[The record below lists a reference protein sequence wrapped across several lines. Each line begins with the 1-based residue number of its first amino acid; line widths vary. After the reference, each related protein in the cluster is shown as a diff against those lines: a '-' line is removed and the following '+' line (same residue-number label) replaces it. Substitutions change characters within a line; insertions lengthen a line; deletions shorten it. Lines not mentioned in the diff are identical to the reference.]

1 MNAKKSLLNEID
13 SIPESLIPEALN
25 FVQYLKYKHKL
36 INQKGVESVIAAEA
50 TLSDLPNQNEKIE
63 TISLSESALSKDWST
78 PEEDEAWQH
87 L

>member
-13 SIPESLIPEALN
+13 SIPESLIPEVLN
-25 FVQYLKYKHKL
+25 FVQYLRYRHKL
-36 INQKGVESVIAAEA
+36 TNQKTVESVIAAEEA
-50 TLSDLPNQNEKIE
+50 LSNLLDQNEKIE
-63 TISLSESALSKDWST
+63 TISLSESALTKDWLT